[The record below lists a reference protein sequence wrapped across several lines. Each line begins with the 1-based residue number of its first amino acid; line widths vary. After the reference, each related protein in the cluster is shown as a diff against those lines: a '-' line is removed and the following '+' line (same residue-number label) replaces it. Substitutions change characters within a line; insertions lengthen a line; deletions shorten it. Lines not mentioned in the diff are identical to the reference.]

1 MVLSDNSKPE
11 IVVQKAGILKA
22 VFKLQTAKLNRI
34 LTVCFLNLSFLKQ
47 YNLILHTQDVFVR
60 QVIDREQRILLIGT

>member
-11 IVVQKAGILKA
+11 IVVQEAGILKA

-47 YNLILHTQDVFVR
+47 YNLILHT
-60 QVIDREQRILLIGT
+60 